1 MAKQKKIY
9 SHEICITQSYNEGT
23 GDHIYEVKK
32 ENFDK
37 ERKKEEIRLNE
48 KQTCSLWRQSIIWLM
63 NK

>member
-37 ERKKEEIRLNE
+37 ERKKEESRLNE